1 MSARRV
7 YLLTFS
13 DHSGLDVY
21 AERVEGTLAD
31 VLAHAL
37 VAMDGSE
44 TFCRIT
50 DGARRTAD
58 G

>member
-1 MSARRV
+1 MSAPRV

-13 DHSGLDVY
+13 NEAGLDVY
-21 AERVEGTLAD
+21 AELVKGTLAD

-50 DGARRTAD
+50 DAARETAD